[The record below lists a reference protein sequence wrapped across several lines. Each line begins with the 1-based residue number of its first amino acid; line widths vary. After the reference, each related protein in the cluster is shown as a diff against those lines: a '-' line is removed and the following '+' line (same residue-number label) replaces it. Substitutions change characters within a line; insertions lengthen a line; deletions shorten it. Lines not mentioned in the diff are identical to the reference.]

1 MHLGGCIL
9 KRAWRAVS
17 FQLSGLKNCLP
28 WRSGC
33 CKSSDFLYSHLWL
46 VTHICTDVFICF
58 CDTVC
63 MARSFWNVWKRCEW
77 SISNIN
83 YAKAS
88 PSVSRLKDSHR
99 KKHKK
104 NTFGHPE
111 NQRAMSAPFF
121 WTILNSL
128 CKSKKQLHRV
138 LQNVVKDAT
147 FGGTGHEEYEEIRKC
162 KTTKK
167 NIYIQNHQLK
177 DVVAYS
183 GLFHVFSM
191 FWWFFDF
198 EFGWRTYQA
207 KPTLAIEN
215 SIQVCRVSSTTPPA
229 SLKQFHHW

>member
-1 MHLGGCIL
+1 MTRDTYLYRCLYLFLWHSLYGKIIL
-9 KRAWRAVS
+9 KRLKALRMIHFKYKLRQS
-17 FQLSGLKNCLP
+17 LSQCFKVKRLTSKKN
-28 WRSGC
+28 
-33 CKSSDFLYSHLWL
+33 
-46 VTHICTDVFICF
+46 
-58 CDTVC
+58 
-63 MARSFWNVWKRCEW
+63 A
-77 SISNIN
+77 
-83 YAKAS
+83 
-88 PSVSRLKDSHR
+88 
-99 KKHKK
+99 KK